1 MMRRFARPLNPSSL
15 WASRLRIDAAEVVE
29 LAALAGMQLNVS
41 SNTVEDQLPALVRLL
56 GARQSP

>member
-1 MMRRFARPLNPSSL
+1 LNPSSL